1 MEIPLEYYFIRHA
14 STWKTNILP
23 QKQLEFSSRIKP
35 TARFLIEVLKQHLQV
50 QTTNT
55 TKSSTYKT
63 KALNHKSRCLNFYS
77 SIRITNSYKKLD
89 SYNFIF

>member
-23 QKQLEFSSRIKP
+23 QKKMEFSSHIKP
-35 TARFLIEVLKQHLQV
+35 TTTTFIIEVLKQPLQV

-55 TKSSTYKT
+55 TKSST
-63 KALNHKSRCLNFYS
+63 
-77 SIRITNSYKKLD
+77 
-89 SYNFIF
+89 